1 MPTVTNK
8 DWPFKVMITEDSTL
22 SLLPLQ
28 EEASVALLLDIGNYY
43 LVLDRTVE
51 MLGID
56 YNVSKLGQR
65 IIKWNLLNKNNWRS
79 IDKLLNDI
87 QEVTGTM
94 VVRSSI

>member
-65 IIKWNLLNKNNWRS
+65 TIKWNLLNKNNWRS

-94 VVRSSI
+94 VIRSSI

>member
-1 MPTVTNK
+1 MPTATSK
-8 DWPFKVMITEDSTL
+8 DWPFKVLITEDSTL

-28 EEASVALLLDIGNYY
+28 KEQSVAVLLDIGNYY

-51 MLGID
+51 LLGID

-65 IIKWNLLNKNNWRS
+65 IIKWNLLHKHNWLS
-79 IDKLLNDI
+79 IDKLLKDI
-87 QEVTGTM
+87 QEVTETL

>member
-1 MPTVTNK
+1 
-8 DWPFKVMITEDSTL
+8 MITEDSTL

-65 IIKWNLLNKNNWRS
+65 TIKWNLLNKNNWRS

-94 VVRSSI
+94 VIRSSI

>member
-1 MPTVTNK
+1 
-8 DWPFKVMITEDSTL
+8 MITEDSTL

>member
-1 MPTVTNK
+1 MPIATSK
-8 DWPFKVMITEDSTL
+8 DWPFKVLITEDSTL

-28 EEASVALLLDIGNYY
+28 KEQSVAVLLDIGNYY

-51 MLGID
+51 LLGID

-65 IIKWNLLNKNNWRS
+65 IIKWNLLHKHNWLS
-79 IDKLLNDI
+79 IDKLLKDI
-87 QEVTGTM
+87 QEVTETL

>member
-1 MPTVTNK
+1 
-8 DWPFKVMITEDSTL
+8 MITEDSTL

-65 IIKWNLLNKNNWRS
+65 TIKWNLLNKNNWRS

>member
-1 MPTVTNK
+1 MPTATSK
-8 DWPFKVMITEDSTL
+8 DWPFKVLITEDSTL

-28 EEASVALLLDIGNYY
+28 KEQSVVVLLDIGNYY

-51 MLGID
+51 LLGID

-65 IIKWNLLNKNNWRS
+65 IIKWNLLHKHNWLS
-79 IDKLLNDI
+79 IDKLLKDI
-87 QEVTGTM
+87 QEVTETL